1 MKANLMSCMKTVLCG
16 LATAVFG
23 LLPAQAEN
31 YHLSESASGV
41 AADFGDP
48 ATYGRESGLPG
59 SGDQIYVDDNLV
71 LKVTDDNVASLSAR
85 GTTVYCTTKAKVEI
99 DLAGNAELKAQFT
112 YSGSS
117 ECAGV
122 TKTGAGT
129 LTLTL
134 IDNPTIQP
142 SSSRFVG
149 LKQRWHVLGG
159 TLVFPQPQTKISATS
174 TIDLLDIGAGC
185 TVVSINGYVVYA
197 QLAGQG
203 NLEYRAADPTR
214 ITIESARAG
223 YHGNIL
229 QAANAGTVQ
238 IYVNGGA
245 MLYGAEGT
253 AYTTPYITGGP
264 VGLGRFGMS
273 GSPATLGTSGKF
285 NLSSDAHF
293 LALGT
298 TEETSDKQFVLG
310 SAVSTVEVDGGT
322 FGGVTFTG
330 AWNPT
335 GEIMRSLIL
344 SGSNTEHACVLRNT
358 IADVGTGADTCSY
371 HLVKKGTGAWRMA
384 SANPKWSGAM
394 TIEEGT
400 LKFDTIAPAGT
411 ACSLGFATNLY
422 ANVPGTKDEANRVDW
437 AVKLG
442 NPGVGEVATLEY
454 AGTAAAEWPTS
465 RPIVVDGRGRFRNAT
480 GVPFTLAGV
489 KAVVPDSVLVLDG
502 DAASANTLSG
512 ASENGNASLAIEKEG
527 PGTWMLAG
535 DVAVSGGLNVRA
547 GEVKISN
554 KSKFDWFKVTVKQ
567 TFDGAKGITSAGT
580 VTIQEFALYDVNGV
594 RQNLNP
600 TIGEPQVGAAA
611 GTLEPG
617 GLAYGPC
624 CAGTETGKLVN
635 MTYANTTDNWA
646 YRANVMPDPGVK
658 STWVSFVIR
667 VPEGTPEIE
676 KFDLR
681 YWKTTTNSGNSPRIL
696 TIEGSVDGLEWA
708 SLATVTNPPVAAG
721 EERTSYQYWL
731 YGDRMKYDAVRDPA
745 NSGLAFDVPAIAP
758 AEMRSSVEIGG
769 AWSVASAA
777 SLSVDGEPLTLSR
790 LELDFAVGIG
800 SFDNVR
806 LSDETGVVVVKNVPK
821 GAVTIP
827 ADFTGVGNL
836 EAVGGWTVIDE
847 FGRPFKRKV
856 VIAPTSVSVLA
867 NGLMLILR

>member
-1 MKANLMSCMKTVLCG
+1 MKARLMSCVKTVLCG

-31 YHLSESASGV
+31 YYLSESASGV

-59 SGDQIYVDDNLV
+59 SGDQIYVNDNLV
-71 LKVTDDNVASLSAR
+71 LKVTDANVASLSAR

-134 IDNPTIQP
+134 IDNPTYDT
-142 SSSRFVG
+142 SGRYVG
-149 LKQRWHVLGG
+149 CKNRWHVLGG
-159 TLVFPQPQTKISATS
+159 TLVFPQTKISATS

-185 TVVSINGYVVYA
+185 TVVSINGYVIYA

-203 NLEYRAADPTR
+203 NLEYRAADSTR
-214 ITIESARAG
+214 IAIESARAG

-238 IYVNGGA
+238 IYVNSGA

-253 AYTTPYITGGP
+253 AYTAPYITGGP

-310 SAVSTVEVDGGT
+310 SAVSTVEVDGGA

-371 HLVKKGTGAWRMA
+371 HLVKKGTGVWRMA

-465 RPIVVDGRGRFRNAT
+465 RPIVVDGRGRFRNET
-480 GVPFTLAGV
+480 GSAFTLAGV
-489 KAVVPDSVLVLDG
+489 TAATAGSSLSLDG
-502 DAASANTLSG
+502 DAASGNKLTGVSDGAGTLKIVKEGAGDWSVSG
-512 ASENGNASLAIEKEG
+512 AI
-527 PGTWMLAG
+527 
-535 DVAVSGGLNVRA
+535 DVSDGVDVRA
-547 GEVKISN
+547 GTLEVQN
-554 KSKFDWFKVTVKQ
+554 RTNFNWFKVIVKE
-567 TFDGAKGITSAGT
+567 TFVSQYPDAATARVKL
-580 VTIQEFALYDVNGV
+580 QEFALYDVNGV
-594 RQNLNP
+594 RQNLDP
-600 TIGEPQVGAAA
+600 VIGEPQVGGAA
-611 GTLEPG
+611 GTLAPG

-624 CAGTETGKLVN
+624 PSRSTRQSDLDTEEPLIN
-635 MTYANTTDNWA
+635 MTKANTTNSWC
-646 YRANVMPDPGVK
+646 YPSSLVPDPENEN
-658 STWVSFVIR
+658 TWVSFIVR
-667 VPEGTPEIE
+667 VPEGTPEI
-676 KFDLR
+676 KTFDLR
-681 YWKTTTNSGNSPRIL
+681 FYAKVDTYAKNHYSPRIVEIRGG
-696 TIEGSVDGLEWA
+696 TDGLEWT
-708 SLATVTNPPVAAG
+708 SLVTVTNRAL
-721 EERTSYQYWL
+721 ETSYYNWL
-731 YGDRMKYDAVRDPA
+731 YGDQARYSDERDPA
-745 NSGLAFDVPAIAP
+745 NSGMAFARRAVADVQSVFISGNIAVADDALFAVRGNP
-758 AEMRSSVEIGG
+758 LEI
-769 AWSVASAA
+769 
-777 SLSVDGEPLTLSR
+777 SR
-790 LELDFAVGIG
+790 LELDFAAGIG
-800 SFDNVR
+800 SFDNLR
-806 LSDETGVVVVKNVPK
+806 LASSGTIVVKNVPK

-836 EAVGGWTVIDE
+836 EAAGDWTVVDE